1 MAGQN
6 RKDQLKALFGTIEH
20 AAETVRA
27 PARPVSDR
35 PREAPAQS
43 SAQPAGQPPR
53 QPDRAG
59 SGEGQKDAAG
69 MPPLETKAFG
79 LARVVPAETVMRP
92 RAASGAVKAM
102 GLSLDGLSREVEEAR
117 RLKES
122 LNEAERVVELDTALI
137 DSSFVA
143 DRLGRDDDSDAGF
156 ADLVRSL
163 ESTGQQVPVLLR
175 PHPEKLG
182 RYQTAYGHRRIRAA
196 ARLGRPVKAIVRALT
211 DTELVLAQGKENT
224 ERRDLSFIERAF
236 FARALV
242 ARGFERGVVQDALS
256 LHKAEMTRF
265 LQVAD
270 AVPHHIAD
278 AIGPAPKIG
287 RPRWMA
293 LAELLKGE
301 AARVKAQDEITSAGF
316 RAAASDQ
323 RFNLVFNRL
332 NRGAKPASPAP
343 LAVEDG
349 AGRVIAHV
357 SASGGRARVEFVD
370 EMGDGFADYLK
381 ERLPELL
388 AGFASRRKAR
398 P

>member
-6 RKDQLKALFGTIEH
+6 RKDQLKALFGTIEQ
-20 AAETVRA
+20 AAETIRA
-27 PARPVSDR
+27 PARPAPDQ
-35 PREAPAQS
+35 RE
-43 SAQPAGQPPR
+43 
-53 QPDRAG
+53 PDRSHGPSPVRPQDAG
-59 SGEGQKDAAG
+59 GGGGLPHAG
-69 MPPLETKAFG
+69 GIPPLETKAFG
-79 LARVVPAETVMRP
+79 LARVVPAETTMRP
-92 RAASGAVKAM
+92 RASSGAVKAM

-122 LNEAERVVELDTALI
+122 LSEAERIVELDAALI
-137 DSSFVA
+137 DTSFVN

-163 ESTGQQVPVLLR
+163 EASGQQVPVLVR
-175 PHPEKLG
+175 PHPQTPG

-196 ARLGRPVKAIVRALT
+196 ARLGRPVKAIVRPLT

-224 ERRDLSFIERAF
+224 ERRDLTFIERAF
-236 FARALV
+236 FAHALI

-265 LQVAD
+265 LQVAE
-270 AVPHHIAD
+270 AVPLHIAN

-301 AARVKAQDEITSAGF
+301 AARVKAQDEIGRAGF
-316 RAAASDQ
+316 RAATSNE
-323 RFNLVFNRL
+323 RFNLLFKRL
-332 NRGAKPASPAP
+332 NRSVNPPAPAAAP
-343 LAVEDG
+343 LAVEDA

-357 SASGGRARVEFVD
+357 TSSGKRARVEFVD
-370 EMGDGFADYLK
+370 EMGEGFADYLRA
-381 ERLPELL
+381 ELPGLM
-388 AGFASRRKAR
+388 AGFAARRKAE